1 MTDISKN
8 TELQQSCIT
17 AVKSRFFAQ
26 YYGQEIL
33 RWHQWIETTPNSK
46 VDLSIPAI
54 EKEGWFIKL
63 KPLSQITDE
72 DAINVKKLVKDTF
85 YFDEEYDA
93 KQLNRAVIRMITE
106 HTGSWLHVGNCM
118 YAIDYLRGK
127 GYALPFMEHSVSDM
141 ISFGWVQ
148 LL

>member
-8 TELQQSCIT
+8 AELQQSCIT

-26 YYGQEIL
+26 YWGQEICQTKGGKYTIDEDCFPL
-33 RWHQWIETTPNSK
+33 W
-46 VDLSIPAI
+46 
-54 EKEGWFIKL
+54 EKSYLEL

-72 DAINVKKLVKDTF
+72 DAVTVRELVKDTF

-127 GYALPFMEHSVSDM
+127 GYALPFMEYSVSDM